1 MQSYTPVVLLQA
13 MAMEGIM
20 SVHARDKGHFL
31 QPFLGPLLFLPVT
44 AAAAVAAVDDRHNG
58 QRANAPN
65 AILRVALR

>member
-1 MQSYTPVVLLQA
+1 

-44 AAAAVAAVDDRHNG
+44 AAAAVDDRHNG
-58 QRANAPN
+58 QQRANAPN